1 MTILGIETSH
11 DDTSIALWKN
21 NKIIEFIIFSQ
32 IDIFKEFG
40 GTVPEIASRE
50 HTKNIQIILNKLLK
64 TINFKQIDLIAYTSE
79 PGLIG
84 SLQVGKLFAYAL
96 SSALQVEL
104 MPINH
109 MLGHLYSVNI
119 EKKAIK
125 YPALAL
131 VVSGGHSEIIK
142 CDFPGDYQIIGQTQD
157 DAIGEV
163 FDKISSKLNLGFP
176 GGPIINK
183 IYNESTFD
191 SYINFTKPRTLN
203 EFDFSF
209 SGLKTQVINYHNKH
223 QFEENY
229 NINLVVSSFM
239 DTSINYLL
247 SKFKLAIKKFEPNSI
262 ILCGGVSSNSI
273 LRERFLK
280 LHSNAFIPEKKYCQD
295 NAAMIAQCAFE
306 LKRRKNV

>member
-11 DDTSIALWKN
+11 DDTSIALWKD
-21 NKIIEFIIFSQ
+21 NKIIEFILFSQ

-40 GTVPEIASRE
+40 GTIPEIASRQ
-50 HTKNIQIILNKLLK
+50 HTKNIQIILNKMLKSIDLK
-64 TINFKQIDLIAYTSE
+64 TIDLIAYTSS
-79 PGLIG
+79 PGLLG
-84 SLQVGKLFAYAL
+84 SLQVGKLFAHAI
-96 SSALQVEL
+96 SNALQIPI

-119 EKKAIK
+119 AKRAIK

-183 IYNESTFD
+183 IYNQSNFD
-191 SYINFTKPRTLN
+191 HFIKFTKPKTLN

-223 QFEENY
+223 KDEHNY
-229 NINLVVSSFM
+229 NVNHIVASFM
-239 DTSINYLL
+239 SMAIEYLL
-247 SKFKLAIKKFEPNSI
+247 DKFQLAIKKFEPNCI
-262 ILCGGVSSNSI
+262 ILCGGVSSNTL
-273 LRERFLK
+273 LREQFLK
-280 LHSNAFIPEKKYCQD
+280 LHSDALIPQKEYCQD
-295 NAAMIAQCAFE
+295 NGAMIAQCAFE
-306 LKRRKNV
+306 LKRSKNE